1 MGKKID
7 KQGTGIIYKRT
18 SPSGK
23 SYIGKT
29 FLQEQERWKQHVS
42 EANRGEKLTK
52 LNKAIKKYGGEN
64 FSVEILESC
73 LEEPEL
79 SKREKYY
86 ISYYDTYKNGY
97 NSTLGGEGFAQYE
110 DEEILFY
117 WEQGKTIAEIARLM
131 ERNYEWVLLRAR
143 AIIPQEEIQFRGA
156 QRVQELK
163 YISEENRKA
172 LFSLWE
178 VGKSQ
183 LDISKEL
190 NISSATVS
198 RYLRSAGYTV
208 EELKAHGNIASAN
221 KRKRPVLQYS
231 LDGILLREWPSVSEA
246 ERSLQ
251 ISGGH
256 ISEVCKHR
264 KGRLTA
270 GGYRWEYK
278 NGQEN

>member
-79 SKREKYY
+79 SEREKYY

-97 NSTLGGEGFAQYE
+97 NSTLGGEGSAQYD

-117 WEQGKTIAEIARLM
+117 WRQGKTVAEIARLM
-131 ERNYEWVLLRAR
+131 GRNYEWMLLRAR

-163 YISEENRKA
+163 YIPEETREA
-172 LFSLWE
+172 LFSLWQA
-178 VGKSQ
+178 GKSQ
-183 LDISKEL
+183 LDISKKL

-198 RYLRSAGYTV
+198 RYLRNAGYTTK
-208 EELKAHGNIASAN
+208 ELKAHGNIASAN
-221 KRKRPVLQYS
+221 KRKQPVLQYS

-246 ERSLQ
+246 ERFLQ

>member
-42 EANRGEKLTK
+42 EAVRGEKLTK

-79 SKREKYY
+79 SEKEKHY

-97 NSTLGGEGFAQYE
+97 NSTLGGEGSAQYD

-117 WEQGKTIAEIARLM
+117 WRQGKTIAEISRLM
-131 ERNYEWVLLRAR
+131 GRNYEWMLLRAR

-163 YISEENRKA
+163 YISKETREA
-172 LFSLWE
+172 LFSLWQA
-178 VGKSQ
+178 GQSQ

-198 RYLRSAGYTV
+198 RHLRNAGYTT
-208 EELKAHGNIASAN
+208 EELKAHGSIASAN
-221 KRKRPVLQYS
+221 KRKRPILQYS
-231 LDGILLREWPSVSEA
+231 LDGVLLREWPSLSEA
-246 ERSLQ
+246 GRALQ
-251 ISGGH
+251 ISIGH
-256 ISEVCKHR
+256 ISAACKHQ
-264 KGRLTA
+264 KGRPTA

-278 NGQEN
+278 DEQEN

>member
-1 MGKKID
+1 M
-7 KQGTGIIYKRT
+7 
-18 SPSGK
+18 
-23 SYIGKT
+23 
-29 FLQEQERWKQHVS
+29 
-42 EANRGEKLTK
+42 
-52 LNKAIKKYGGEN
+52 
-64 FSVEILESC
+64 
-73 LEEPEL
+73 
-79 SKREKYY
+79 
-86 ISYYDTYKNGY
+86 
-97 NSTLGGEGFAQYE
+97 GGEGSAQYD

-117 WEQGKTIAEIARLM
+117 WRQGKTVAEIARLM
-131 ERNYEWVLLRAR
+131 GRNYEWMLLRAR

-178 VGKSQ
+178 AGKSQ

-208 EELKAHGNIASAN
+208 EQLKAHGNIASAN
-221 KRKRPVLQYS
+221 KRKLPVLQYS

>member
-79 SKREKYY
+79 SEREKYY
-86 ISYYDTYKNGY
+86 ISYY
-97 NSTLGGEGFAQYE
+97 TL
-110 DEEILFY
+110 
-117 WEQGKTIAEIARLM
+117 
-131 ERNYEWVLLRAR
+131 
-143 AIIPQEEIQFRGA
+143 
-156 QRVQELK
+156 
-163 YISEENRKA
+163 
-172 LFSLWE
+172 
-178 VGKSQ
+178 
-183 LDISKEL
+183 
-190 NISSATVS
+190 
-198 RYLRSAGYTV
+198 

-221 KRKRPVLQYS
+221 KRKQPILQYS
-231 LDGILLREWPSVSEA
+231 LDGVLLREWLSLSEA
-246 ERSLQ
+246 GRALQ
-251 ISGGH
+251 ISIGH
-256 ISEVCKHR
+256 ISAACKHQ
-264 KGRLTA
+264 KGRPTA